1 LAIFVAFKQRE
12 MKKRTRNIVI
22 WLALALLVMGG
33 AAVSGVLWVAKA
45 DAVVHAGSLYIPTG
59 TDYATLVDSLRA
71 GEKIRFVK
79 PFELYSKRIG
89 LTERVKPGHYTLRE
103 GQNIIEV
110 ARMLNLGEQTPVDVV
125 VRTSRLPGIL
135 AARVATQLETDSAS
149 LRAAMRDPALLKRYG
164 FAGELEMFS
173 MFIPNTYE
181 MWWTTTPEE
190 FVERMGREYDRFWNE
205 TRRAKLARTRL
216 SRMEVITLASILV
229 EETQKTD
236 EMPTMAGVYINR
248 LRMGMPL
255 QADPTVK
262 YALGDFTMR
271 RILNRHLRTPSPYNT
286 YVNRGLPPTPITMPS
301 IAAIDAVLDFGE
313 HNYLYFCA
321 KEDFSGYHNFAAT
334 YSQHLANAR
343 RYTAELNHRGIMR

>member
-1 LAIFVAFKQRE
+1 
-12 MKKRTRNIVI
+12 MKKRTRNIII
-22 WLALALLVMGG
+22 WLAAIALFI
-33 AAVSGVLWVAKA
+33 AVATGCSVAWVAKSN
-45 DAVVHAGSLYIPTG
+45 AVLHPGSLYVPTG
-59 TDYATLVDSLRA
+59 TDYATLLDSLRA
-71 GEKIRFVK
+71 GSKIRFLK

-89 LTERVKPGHYTLRE
+89 LVERVKPGHYTLSE
-103 GQNIIEV
+103 GQNIISV

-135 AARVATQLETDSAS
+135 AARVATQLEADSAS
-149 LRAAMRDPALLKRYG
+149 LRAAMRDPAMLREYG
-164 FAGELEMFS
+164 FENELKLFS
-173 MFIPNTYE
+173 IFIPNTYE
-181 MWWTTTPEE
+181 MWWTTTPAE
-190 FVERMGREYDRFWNE
+190 FVARMKREYDRFW
-205 TRRAKLARTRL
+205 TDARTAKLARTRL

-248 LRMGMPL
+248 LRVGMPL

-262 YALGDFTMR
+262 YAMGDFALR

-301 IAAIDAVLDFGE
+301 IAAIDAVLDYRE
-313 HNYLYFCA
+313 HKYLYFCA
-321 KEDFSGYHNFAAT
+321 KEDFSGYHNFAET

-343 RYTAELNHRGIMR
+343 RYTAELNRRNIR